1 MPNNCIS
8 LADIDEA
15 ISCAELDNLAG
26 IIQIVYFGYWDDVD
40 VFPEFPAPAEAGTP
54 MTFEQAGKWVGNV
67 AMKEG
72 KYIHKLVVTD
82 GTGHLDITDQGEAGG
97 ESVRYQLDIE
107 RAKMNAVIFGF
118 ENATRGRRLIIFV
131 KDKNGTVYLLGD
143 KLNACKRVAADA
155 STTGTAP
162 DSDANKTPLRFQYDC
177 ARKLIYTGD
186 PEALCEGATPAAGG
200 E

>member
-1 MPNNCIS
+1 MSTNCIS

-26 IIQIVYFGYWDDVD
+26 IVQTIYFGYWDDVD
-40 VFPEFPAPAEAGTP
+40 VFPEFPAPTTPGTP

-72 KYIHKLVVTD
+72 AYIRKLIVTD

-143 KLNACKRVAADA
+143 KLNAC
-155 STTGTAP
+155 TETC
-162 DSDANKTPLRFQYDC
+162 LR
-177 ARKLIYTGD
+177 RRS
-186 PEALCEGATPAAGG
+186 
-200 E
+200 